1 MNGGSTN
8 PGRMNYLLLKA
19 QEEAARGALA
29 LLRSKRE
36 AMARELFAIADQAL
50 VTRDALE
57 GTIRRATW
65 ALAATLG
72 IEGRPAVESAAFAA
86 RREIPVSFAEQSF
99 WGVRYQEARW
109 HGIVRSADARG
120 YFFPGVP
127 GSTHAAAREF
137 EKVLEA
143 VLKVVAVETRFRKI
157 GAEIGKA
164 TRRINVLNEVI
175 LPGLR
180 ARMRAILLSLEER
193 EREDIFRMKRF
204 KGRRGDGKGTRG
216 EGRSPPPAG

>member
-8 PGRMNYLLLKA
+8 PSRMSYLLLKA
-19 QEEAARGALA
+19 QDEAARGALG
-29 LLRSKRE
+29 LLRSRRE
-36 AMARELFAIADQAL
+36 ALARELFAIADQAL

-65 ALAATLG
+65 ALAVSLG
-72 IEGRPAVESAAFAA
+72 LEGRSDVESAAFAS
-86 RREIPVSFAEQSF
+86 RREIPVSFSEQSF

-109 HGIVRSADARG
+109 HGIVRSADSRG

-137 EKVLEA
+137 EKALEA
-143 VLKVVAVETRFRKI
+143 VLRVVAVETRFRKI
-157 GAEIGKA
+157 GAEIAKA

-175 LPGLR
+175 LPDLR

-204 KGRRGDGKGTRG
+204 KGRRGDRK
-216 EGRSPPPAG
+216 

>member
-8 PGRMNYLLLKA
+8 PSRMNYLLLKE
-19 QEEAARGALA
+19 QEEAARGALG

-36 AMARELFAIADQAL
+36 ALVRELSAIADQAL

-57 GTIRRATW
+57 GTIRRAAW
-65 ALAATLG
+65 ALAVSLG
-72 IEGRPAVESAAFAA
+72 LEGRSDVESAAFAS

-109 HGIVRSADARG
+109 HGIVRSADSRG

-127 GSTHAAAREF
+127 SSIHAAARES
-137 EKVLEA
+137 EVALEA
-143 VLKVVAVETRFRKI
+143 VLRVVSVETRFRKV
-157 GAEIGKA
+157 GAEIAKS

-175 LPGLR
+175 LPDLR

-204 KGRRGDGKGTRG
+204 KGRRGIT
-216 EGRSPPPAG
+216 SP

>member
-8 PGRMNYLLLKA
+8 PSRMNYLLLKA
-19 QEEAARGALA
+19 QEEAARGALG

-50 VTRDALE
+50 VTRDALSE
-57 GTIRRATW
+57 TIRRATW
-65 ALAATLG
+65 ALAVSLG
-72 IEGRPAVESAAFAA
+72 LEGRSDVESAAFAS
-86 RREIPVSFAEQSF
+86 RREIPVSFSEQSF

-109 HGIVRSADARG
+109 HGIVRSADSRG

-137 EKVLEA
+137 EKALEA
-143 VLKVVAVETRFRKI
+143 VLRVVAVETRFRKI
-157 GAEIGKA
+157 GAEIAKA

-175 LPGLR
+175 LPDLR

-204 KGRRGDGKGTRG
+204 KGRRGDRK
-216 EGRSPPPAG
+216 